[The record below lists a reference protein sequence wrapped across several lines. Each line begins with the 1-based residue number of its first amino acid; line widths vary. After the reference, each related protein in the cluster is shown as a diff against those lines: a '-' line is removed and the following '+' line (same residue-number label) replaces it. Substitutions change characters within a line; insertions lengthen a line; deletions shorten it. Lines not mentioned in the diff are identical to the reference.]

1 VSQWSLDPVGFAR
14 QAEALGA
21 GEIVMNN
28 IDRDGEMGGL

>member
-1 VSQWSLDPVGFAR
+1 MSQWSLDPVGFAR